1 MNLAVSS
8 AVEPFRVHILGCGS
22 ALPTLRHYPSAQ
34 IVEVREK
41 LFMVDCGEGVQM
53 QLRRCHV
60 RFTKVSHVFISHLHG
75 DHCFGLIGMI
85 STFGLV
91 GRTATLHIH
100 ANELLN
106 DMLQRQMALFCHDL
120 GYEVVFHP
128 LDASRRD
135 IIYEDRSL
143 TVETIPLTHRL
154 PTCGFLFREKP
165 LLPHIRRDM
174 IDFYQIPTSQIQN
187 IKNGADWT
195 LSDGTIV
202 PNARLVTP
210 ADAPRSYAYCSDT
223 RYMPELHKQLKGVST
238 LYHESTYGEDNLQMA
253 QKYNHS
259 TARQAAMVARD
270 AGVGQLVL
278 GHYSSRYEDETV
290 LLNEAREVFE
300 NVRLSNEMDVINV

>member
-1 MNLAVSS
+1 M
-8 AVEPFRVHILGCGS
+8 EPFRVHILGCGS

-128 LDASRRD
+128 LDATRRD

-195 LSDGTIV
+195 LSDGTVV

-300 NVRLSNEMDVINV
+300 NVRLSNEMDIINV